1 MKKKEKDNILL
12 EDYTRLKKI
21 GDGGYATV
29 YKVRH
34 NELEYIRAIR
44 VLKDDVENEDDPI
57 YQKFITECKILLRLG
72 NGNHPN
78 IVHIYQPLF
87 KSNKAFV
94 EMDYI
99 TGENITEYIER
110 VKFIPIEEVIKFMK
124 EIGSALAY
132 CHEDIYKYCYDRELD
147 DLKENPDDASQPL
160 IDDKKR
166 KELIKKYQVIHN
178 DIHSGNIMRRDDGHY
193 ILLDFGLSIQ
203 EGNLVRKSQ
212 RTNGAPE
219 YKSPEKWEN
228 DADVS
233 TQSDIYSFGIVIYE
247 MLTGHVPFIFN
258 KNIKSDII
266 ALNKL
271 MNDHKCTNPKPVVEE
286 RKKTFQLLNGG
297 KYVDDVPQWI
307 INVVNKCLEKK
318 QENRFENGAELLSFI
333 KNSVDSDKHFDK
345 TDEIQS
351 LKKEIKTL
359 EDEIKHLKRGKRM
372 NTTPDSKN
380 MPISDENKNE
390 NDDKMNV
397 PRKKSGKGKKK
408 TRSQKPWAKQ
418 VNDIYN
424 EQNK

>member
-57 YQKFITECKILLRLG
+57 YNKFINECKILLRLG

-87 KSNKAFV
+87 KANKAFV

-99 TGENITEYIER
+99 TGENITQYVER
-110 VKFIPIEEVIKFMK
+110 VKFIPIDEIIKFVK

-132 CHEDIYKYCYDRELD
+132 CHVDIYKYCYDRELD
-147 DLKENPDDASQPL
+147 NLQDDPEDGSKPL

-166 KELIKKYQVIHN
+166 KELIKKYRVIHN

-233 TQSDIYSFGIVIYE
+233 TQSDIYSFGIVLYE

-258 KNIKSDII
+258 KVTSEMK
-266 ALNKL
+266 ALNEM
-271 MNDHKCTNPKPVVEE
+271 MNAHKFLTPVSVVDE
-286 RKKTFQLLNGG
+286 RRKNFKKNKGD
-297 KYVDDVPQWI
+297 KYIEDIPFWI
-307 INVVNKCLEKK
+307 INVANKCLEKDPK
-318 QENRFENGAELLSFI
+318 NRFENGKEMMSYITFHENSI
-333 KNSVDSDKHFDK
+333 KPKDQKPKLGLKEKAIEKIKGIKKGNNKNINQNKPYFDFE
-345 TDEIQS
+345 TNP
-351 LKKEIKTL
+351 KKEKQ
-359 EDEIKHLKRGKRM
+359 ENNRGQ
-372 NTTPDSKN
+372 NIPNFDF
-380 MPISDENKNE
+380 E
-390 NDDKMNV
+390 
-397 PRKKSGKGKKK
+397 
-408 TRSQKPWAKQ
+408 AKQ
-418 VNDIYN
+418 KKNDS
-424 EQNK
+424 QNCQDKPSFDF